1 MLTTIDFDDELLFE
15 AHEVENE
22 IPKWDLPAKLEE
34 RQSPAA
40 KQSPHGNFSVGRLAT
55 QLFCKTADAFGGGP
69 MVWRLRHEPLTRRLT
84 S

>member
-22 IPKWDLPAKLEE
+22 VPNGDLPAKLEGCE
-34 RQSPAA
+34 PPAA
-40 KQSPHGNFSVGRLAT
+40 EQLPHGCFSVDRLAA
-55 QLFCKTADAFGGGP
+55 QLSCETADALGGGP
-69 MVWRLRHEPLTRRLT
+69 MAWRLWYEPLTRRLT